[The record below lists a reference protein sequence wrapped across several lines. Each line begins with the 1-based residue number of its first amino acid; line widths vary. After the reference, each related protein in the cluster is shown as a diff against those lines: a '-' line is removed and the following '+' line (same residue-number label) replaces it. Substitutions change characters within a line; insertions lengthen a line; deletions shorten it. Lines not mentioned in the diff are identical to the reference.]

1 MSSADPLIGRTISHY
16 RIIEKLGGGGMGVVY
31 KAEDTSLH
39 RFVALKFL
47 PDNVAQD
54 SQALERFRREARAA
68 SALNHP
74 NICTI
79 YEIGQ
84 EDGRAFIVM
93 EFLDGSTLK
102 HRIGGRPMEVE
113 SILDLGIQIA
123 DGLDAAHT
131 EGIIHRDV
139 KPANIFVTK
148 RAHAKIL
155 DFGLAKLA
163 PSSRVGPGVGVSSM
177 PTATVEE
184 MLTSPGAAVGTVAYM
199 SPEQVRG
206 KYLDARSDLFS
217 FGVVLYEMATG
228 TLPFRGDTSGVIFEA
243 ILNREAV
250 APLRLNPEL
259 PPKFEEITNKA
270 LEKDRD
276 VRYQHASDMRADL
289 RRLKRDS
296 TGGSASRVPVQQP
309 SIAPRWRSVKVAG
322 VIGALVIA
330 VAFLALL
337 AFRNRKGRMGK
348 EEQPFTHQSQPQPL
362 EAVPLTALPGQEIS
376 PSFSP
381 DGSQVAFGWDG
392 ETNGAG
398 FDLYVKVIGTDK
410 PLRLTNHP
418 APWLGVAWSPDGR
431 NIAVHRL
438 ATEDRGIFLVP
449 ALGGPERK
457 LASTNNS
464 VLLPPWATISWSPD
478 GKQLAFADRFPFVGY
493 STQLFLLSLD
503 TLERKQIATG
513 CEYALEPGFSPFGDS
528 LVYLCI
534 RDDADFSLNLLELRG
549 GKNQRLFGGPQGIQG
564 PTWTRDGARII
575 FSTGSSCNPLAGGEL
590 WQITPGRTESPEKVP
605 GLHDVTS
612 PVVSSAGKRLAY
624 VQSQINGNIWRVDLD
639 GAKAHARILA
649 PSTREQYGAFISPD
663 GRRVVFMSNRS
674 GINEIWVCDSDGGNA
689 QQLTSLGDVMTGTP
703 RWSSD
708 GKQIVFDSRVGGEAN
723 VYVMDA
729 NGGVPRKLETGT
741 RMNSEPSWSHDGR
754 WIYFASGLT
763 HSSLTVWRVA
773 ATGGRAVQLTKTAS
787 SMPIESPDGQYVYF
801 VRFTEGKIRLWRVR
815 PDGGG
820 ESMVD
825 AMPAL
830 RSEGYEWWPSESGI
844 YFYLDTGIKTDLDF
858 LDLRTSRIHRIYTFD
873 KPPDRWG
880 GLSVSPD
887 GKWLL
892 YSRTD
897 EAASDLMLVENFR

>member
-31 KAEDTSLH
+31 KAEDTSLR

-381 DGSQVAFGWDG
+381 DGNQVAFGWDG

-418 APWLGVAWSPDGR
+418 ATWLGVAWSPEGR
-431 NIAVHRL
+431 NIAVHRV
-438 ATEDRGIFLVP
+438 ATEDPGIFLVP

-457 LASTNNS
+457 LASTNNP
-464 VLLPPWATISWSPD
+464 LLWHPGAAISWSPD
-478 GKQLAFADRFPFVGY
+478 GKQLAFADGY

-503 TLERKQIATG
+503 TLERKQITTG
-513 CEYALEPGFSPFGDS
+513 CEGALEPGFSPLGDS

-534 RDDADFSLNLLELRG
+534 RDEGDFSLNLRELRG
-549 GKNQRLFGGPQGIQG
+549 GKNQRLFVGPQGIQG
-564 PTWTRDGARII
+564 PTWTRDGARIL
-575 FSTGSSCNPLAGGEL
+575 FSAGTSSNPHAGGEL

-605 GLHDVTS
+605 GLHDVSS

-624 VQSQINGNIWRVDLD
+624 VQSRINGNIWRVDLD

-663 GRRVVFMSNRS
+663 GRRVVFTSSRS

-689 QQLTSLGDVMTGTP
+689 QQLTSLGVVMTGTP

-741 RMNSEPSWSHDGR
+741 RMNSEPSWSHDRR

-844 YFYLDTGIKTDLDF
+844 YFYLDTGNKTDLDF

-897 EAASDLMLVENFR
+897 EAARDLMLVENFR

>member
-16 RIIEKLGGGGMGVVY
+16 RIIEKLAGGGMGVVY

-102 HRIGGRPMEVE
+102 HQIGGRPMEME
-113 SILDLGIQIA
+113 TILDLGIQIA

-148 RAHAKIL
+148 RSHAKIL

-250 APLRLNPEL
+250 TPLRLNPEL

-309 SIAPRWRSVKVAG
+309 SIAPRGRSVKVAG

-330 VAFLALL
+330 VVFLALL

-438 ATEDRGIFLVP
+438 ATEDPGIFLVP

-464 VLLPPWATISWSPD
+464 VLWPPWATITWSPD
-478 GKQLAFADRFPFVGY
+478 GKQLAFTDRFPFVGY

-528 LVYLCI
+528 LVYVCAGAA
-534 RDDADFSLNLLELRG
+534 ADFTLNLLELRG

-564 PTWTRDGARII
+564 PTWTREGARII
-575 FSTGSSCNPLAGGEL
+575 FSTGSSWTPLARGEL

-612 PVVSSAGKRLAY
+612 PVVSSSGKRLAY
-624 VQSQINGNIWRVDLD
+624 VQSQIKANIWKVDLD
-639 GAKAHARILA
+639 GAKDYARILA

-663 GRRVVFMSNRS
+663 GRRVVFSSNRS

-689 QQLTSLGDVMTGTP
+689 QQLTSLGNSMTGTP

-729 NGGVPRKLETGT
+729 NGGVPRKIGDRNPDEFRAQL
-741 RMNSEPSWSHDGR
+741 
-754 WIYFASGLT
+754 
-763 HSSLTVWRVA
+763 VA
-773 ATGGRAVQLTKTAS
+773 
-787 SMPIESPDGQYVYF
+787 
-801 VRFTEGKIRLWRVR
+801 
-815 PDGGG
+815 
-820 ESMVD
+820 
-825 AMPAL
+825 
-830 RSEGYEWWPSESGI
+830 
-844 YFYLDTGIKTDLDF
+844 
-858 LDLRTSRIHRIYTFD
+858 
-873 KPPDRWG
+873 
-880 GLSVSPD
+880 
-887 GKWLL
+887 
-892 YSRTD
+892 
-897 EAASDLMLVENFR
+897 

>member
-1 MSSADPLIGRTISHY
+1 MSSSDPLIGRTVSHY

-31 KAEDTSLH
+31 KAEDISLH

-54 SQALERFRREARAA
+54 SQTLERFRREARAA

-102 HRIGGRPMEVE
+102 HRIGGRPMEME
-113 SILDLGIQIA
+113 TILDLGIQIA

-243 ILNREAV
+243 ILNREPV

-296 TGGSASRVPVQQP
+296 AGGSASRVPVQQP
-309 SIAPRWRSVKVAG
+309 SIAPGWRSVKVAG

-438 ATEDRGIFLVP
+438 ATEEPGIFLVP

-464 VLLPPWATISWSPD
+464 VLFSQWATISWSPD
-478 GKQLAFADRFPFVGY
+478 GKQLAFADHFPVVGY

-528 LVYLCI
+528 LVYVCAGNA
-534 RDDADFSLNLLELRG
+534 ADFTLSLLELRG

-564 PTWTRDGARII
+564 PTWTREGARII
-575 FSTGSSCNPLAGGEL
+575 FSTGSSWTPLVRGEL

-624 VQSQINGNIWRVDLD
+624 VQSQISANIWRVDLD
-639 GAKAHARILA
+639 GAKDHARILA
-649 PSTREQYGAFISPD
+649 PSTREQYGAFFSPD

-689 QQLTSLGDVMTGTP
+689 QQLTSLGNGMTGTP

-754 WIYFASGLT
+754 WIYFNSGLT
-763 HSSLTVWRVA
+763 DYSVTVWRVA

-787 SMPIESPDGQYVYF
+787 STPIESPDGQYVYF
-801 VRFTEGKIRLWRVR
+801 VRFIEGKFRLWRMR

-820 ESMVD
+820 ESLVD

-830 RSEGYEWWPSESGI
+830 RGYEWWPSESGI

-873 KPPDRWG
+873 KPPDMWL
-880 GLSVSPD
+880 GLSVSHD

-897 EAASDLMLVENFR
+897 EAVSDLMLVENFR